1 MYRQILKDSIT
12 NLSSGTDSE
21 QLNRLDDMCCVI
33 YEALEERITD
43 EITLTLLD
51 KFKDCTDYMRAESFD
66 NGICY
71 GLELAKAYKTIID
84 KPREAF
90 KDMRDKERPFDEKY
104 AKEEMLVLELKKA
117 KGEKA
122 LNGVYSD
129 DAIDTLHQEYMYR
142 KDYTEALNS
151 INSTK
156 EAEEAKERFY
166 KDKLKDEEI
175 LTAINTCYLDEG
187 FRQGFK
193 CAMNIKNKR

>member
-1 MYRQILKDSIT
+1 MHKEILKNSIT
-12 NLSSGTDSE
+12 KLPTGTDSE
-21 QLNRLDDMCCVI
+21 QLKRLDDMCCVI

-43 EITLTLLD
+43 EITLKLLD

-66 NGICY
+66 NGVCY

-84 KPREAF
+84 KPRQAF
-90 KDMRDKERPFDEKY
+90 KDMRDKERPFREKF
-104 AKEEMLVLELKKA
+104 AEEEKLVFEIRKA
-117 KGEKA
+117 KREKT
-122 LNGVYSD
+122 LNVVYSD

-142 KDYTEALNS
+142 KEYTEALNN

-166 KDKLKDEEI
+166 KDTRKDEPI